1 MSQSDIRRKRTVLQ
15 KPIDVI
21 DRWFTTP
28 EPNAA
33 GNLGLFRV
41 LYASFYLWFL
51 SSQNVQHLVGV
62 PADHRQRVL
71 LIDLLPADPPAAFFV
86 SLEILLVAALCLLVV
101 GFRVRLATWVVL
113 VVGSL
118 LEAYWVSF
126 DPELGTILLVF
137 FIPFFMLLGNAK
149 WSETY
154 SVDAILRQRAG
165 ERVVEPTDPS
175 WPYSLPARAVLV
187 VLAALFLSSALH
199 KVVAGGTWLS
209 FPQLLPNELLRRN
222 ITATILELRL
232 NPLAPA
238 IAEHS
243 LRDGL
248 RWLVLLFEAT
258 FVLAL
263 LSRLRAF
270 YVAFALIF
278 HSVNALWLW
287 VTFTPVLVVY
297 GLFVDWQALKDR
309 IRPPVAVPSAR
320 AHEIP
325 IWALVGASVLFAGTV
340 AVLWNHGLSS
350 VVTFG
355 GRLDRQ
361 TIWYPI
367 LPVAAAWLGTILL
380 GLGKGRFAR
389 VRSDPTS

>member
-21 DRWFTTP
+21 DRWFTRP

-113 VVGSL
+113 VVGTL

-154 SVDAILRQRAG
+154 SVDAILRRRAG

-175 WPYSLPARAVLV
+175 WPYSLPARAVL
-187 VLAALFLSSALH
+187 ARARGALPLLGSAQGSGGWDVALVSSA
-199 KVVAGGTWLS
+199 
-209 FPQLLPNELLRRN
+209 
-222 ITATILELRL
+222 
-232 NPLAPA
+232 APKRTPA
-238 IAEHS
+238 KEHPGDDS
-243 LRDGL
+243 
-248 RWLVLLFEAT
+248 
-258 FVLAL
+258 
-263 LSRLRAF
+263 
-270 YVAFALIF
+270 
-278 HSVNALWLW
+278 
-287 VTFTPVLVVY
+287 
-297 GLFVDWQALKDR
+297 
-309 IRPPVAVPSAR
+309 
-320 AHEIP
+320 
-325 IWALVGASVLFAGTV
+325 GASSEPAGTC
-340 AVLWNHGLSS
+340 H
-350 VVTFG
+350 
-355 GRLDRQ
+355 R
-361 TIWYPI
+361 
-367 LPVAAAWLGTILL
+367 
-380 GLGKGRFAR
+380 
-389 VRSDPTS
+389 